1 MKTNYLFP
9 HKWKTVSGILFLL
22 SFIGL
27 VVVFSF
33 DQGYFEI
40 RSFVFAIIGQEKSLD
55 YMFFKVIEESITDE
69 LLMLIAIPSGITYA
83 FSKEKHEDEMVASI
97 RLHSLVWST
106 IINYGIILF
115 CYMFIY
121 GMAFLDVMMV
131 ALLLQL
137 LIFIVLFRYRMYRFY
152 NTRPDE
158 E

>member
-9 HKWKTVSGILFLL
+9 HKWKTISGILFLL
-22 SFIGL
+22 SLIGIT
-27 VVVFSF
+27 VVFSY
-33 DQGYFEI
+33 DQGYLEI
-40 RSFVFAIIGQEKSLD
+40 RSVVFAIIGEEQFGKYL
-55 YMFFKVIEESITDE
+55 FFSVIEDSITDE
-69 LLMLIAIPSGITYA
+69 LLMLIVIPSGIIYA

-106 IINYGIILF
+106 IVNYGIVLF

-131 ALLLQL
+131 ALLSQL
-137 LIFIVLFRYRMYRFY
+137 LIFIALFRYKMYRF
-152 NTRPDE
+152 NNSRQDE